1 MLSSKADFICNIL
14 SFIIYYVVDIS
25 NIQYR
30 IDTGIQVSNIKLP
43 QESTAQLRVYMVA
56 CWNETSS
63 SVKSSFVSESSPLSS
78 RNAAFKSP
86 CKRDNL
92 SVNNVPVK
100 Q

>member
-1 MLSSKADFICNIL
+1 MYYHL
-14 SFIIYYVVDIS
+14 SFIMLLIFQRF
-25 NIQYR
+25 NIEFTR
-30 IDTGIQVSNIKLP
+30 VFKSLIKLP